1 MMSRY
6 YGYNGHAVAYDAV
19 KNKIITFTGGKIR
32 CFELSDFYSGDQS
45 KAEEIEP
52 ENLPNVNVSSQGMGA
67 YGGLVFLVY
76 SNKSGGGYS
85 GNTIIVYDV
94 ENKKYVTSLETN
106 YTHELEDCMFDSS
119 GNMYVSDTMGNL
131 FKPGVNAYT
140 LGANGSVS
148 NPVPTNGAASLFDIV
163 MEFVAFS
170 CNVLSDALQALCE
183 SCENNKTYMN
193 CLKLTH
199 TNSEIE
205 ADSNLNSKINYQSTV
220 SGEPQQADTVTL
232 KEMNVPNTIEDKL
245 GNIQTVFSPATPI
258 PTFEVSFDNL
268 VIDTLN
274 ILDIDFFTK
283 ENAISNSNTTWRA
296 YRNIVSIISH
306 GVIYICAATLIV
318 MLIIRSA
325 LIVASTIRG
334 IPVEARNA
342 KKVMDNLLGA
352 IAIIVGVFIII
363 ACCIFLGKLLTNI
376 IIGENRNNFLLRVNV
391 ENTYSFNTN
400 FMGYFKYRSLST
412 NNMDAVKWAVV
423 RLLFTII
430 NTILFFLMIA
440 RMLFAGFLTMIA
452 PITAVNYMR
461 SINVQNEENMQSI
474 FYFAPFVR
482 IYASLALIP
491 VIDAMFLLLILKI

>member
-1 MMSRY
+1 
-6 YGYNGHAVAYDAV
+6 
-19 KNKIITFTGGKIR
+19 
-32 CFELSDFYSGDQS
+32 
-45 KAEEIEP
+45 
-52 ENLPNVNVSSQGMGA
+52 
-67 YGGLVFLVY
+67 
-76 SNKSGGGYS
+76 
-85 GNTIIVYDV
+85 
-94 ENKKYVTSLETN
+94 
-106 YTHELEDCMFDSS
+106 
-119 GNMYVSDTMGNL
+119 
-131 FKPGVNAYT
+131 
-140 LGANGSVS
+140 
-148 NPVPTNGAASLFDIV
+148 
-163 MEFVAFS
+163 
-170 CNVLSDALQALCE
+170 
-183 SCENNKTYMN
+183 
-193 CLKLTH
+193 
-199 TNSEIE
+199 
-205 ADSNLNSKINYQSTV
+205 
-220 SGEPQQADTVTL
+220 
-232 KEMNVPNTIEDKL
+232 
-245 GNIQTVFSPATPI
+245 
-258 PTFEVSFDNL
+258 
-268 VIDTLN
+268 
-274 ILDIDFFTK
+274 
-283 ENAISNSNTTWRA
+283 
-296 YRNIVSIISH
+296 
-306 GVIYICAATLIV
+306 

-363 ACCIFLGKLLTNI
+363 ACCIYLGKLLTNI

-412 NNMDAVKWAVV
+412 NNMDAVKWAVI